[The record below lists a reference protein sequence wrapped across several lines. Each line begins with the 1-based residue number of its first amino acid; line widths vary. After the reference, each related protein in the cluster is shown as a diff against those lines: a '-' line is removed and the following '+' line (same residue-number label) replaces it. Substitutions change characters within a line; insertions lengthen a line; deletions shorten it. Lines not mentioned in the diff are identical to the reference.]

1 MLGVQVSVPLYT
13 GGLRSARQAEALR
26 LADKAAVEADRS
38 RQQTAQQVHSA
49 WLGLSVGA
57 ERVQSLAEGLG
68 ASEARRDATHLGR
81 QVGQRTTMDVL
92 NAENDA
98 AAARLALAQ
107 ARTGLLLDRLRLAA
121 LAGQLDEDTLHS
133 ANQVLTRAP

>member
-1 MLGVQVSVPLYT
+1 MVGVQINVPLYT
-13 GGLRSARQAEALR
+13 GGWRSAKQDEALALQAKAEAQVQSTR
-26 LADKAAVEADRS
+26 EQV
-38 RQQTAQQVHSA
+38 AQQVHGA

-57 ERVQSLAEGLG
+57 GRVQALGEALA
-68 ASEARRDATHLGR
+68 ASEARLDATRLGHE
-81 QVGQRTTMDVL
+81 VGHRTLLDVL

-121 LAGQLDEDTLHS
+121 LAGQLDEDALHS